1 MTNSIIK
8 RLEIDF
14 EFEMENEQRSNL
26 LYETLKLESN
36 YNPNDRAKTN
46 LEVHENV
53 LKLRIDAMDSISAR
67 AAINSYLKWINLSI
81 QLINQISIPP

>member
-8 RLEIDF
+8 RIEIDF

-81 QLINQISIPP
+81 QLINQIEAD

>member
-1 MTNSIIK
+1 MKSSKIK

-14 EFEMENEQRSNL
+14 EFKMENEKMSNL
-26 LYETLKLESN
+26 LYETLNLESK
-36 YNPNDRAKTN
+36 YNPNDRVITS

-53 LKLRIDAMDSISAR
+53 LILKIDAMDSISAR

-81 QLINQISIPP
+81 QLINQIETD

>member
-1 MTNSIIK
+1 MKSSKIK

-14 EFEMENEQRSNL
+14 EFEMENEKMSNL
-26 LYETLKLESN
+26 LYETLNLESK
-36 YNPNDRAKTN
+36 YNPNDRAITS

-53 LKLRIDAMDSISAR
+53 LILKIDAMDSISAR

-81 QLINQISIPP
+81 QLINQIETD